1 MSKIQFILFLLLIV
15 LLFVSLTGVFFYFS
29 KRIGIIESRIV
40 SFSRTDSSLLES
52 GVTPVVTAIDSC
64 GENCKKTVEE
74 LISKAVSTISSK
86 TKVIE
91 KTTIPSKSTGTSYIP
106 MGSTYTTTS
115 TGWFTLDD
123 SAVYVDLINDYG
135 SSATVSFEASLKVA
149 HGNGQAY
156 VRLWD
161 DTNKI
166 AVNNSE
172 LTTINNRDYIL
183 VSSGKLP
190 FWKGRNL
197 YKLQLKSLNSFEVSL
212 TGGKIKV
219 SY

>member
-1 MSKIQFILFLLLIV
+1 MSKKQFFLLVFLII
-15 LLFVSLTGVFFYFS
+15 FF
-29 KRIGIIESRIV
+29 
-40 SFSRTDSSLLES
+40 SFSVASVFLYLSDRIDRVETSVNLLSSPQNSNLTDGDLVETTS
-52 GVTPVVTAIDSC
+52 TDNC
-64 GENCKKTVEE
+64 GEICKKTVEE
-74 LISKAVSTISSK
+74 LVSKAVSTISSK
-86 TKVIE
+86 TKVVE
-91 KTTIPSKSTGTSYIP
+91 KVASTPKSVSTSYIP

-115 TGWFTLDD
+115 TVWYTLDD
-123 SAVYVDLINDYG
+123 TGIYIDLVNDYG
-135 SSATVSFEASLKVA
+135 SNATVSWEASLKVA

-166 AVNNSE
+166 AVNGSE
-172 LTTINNRDYIL
+172 LTTTNNPDYVL
-183 VSSGKLP
+183 VSTGTLP

-197 YKLQLKSLNSFEVSL
+197 YKVQIKSLNSFEVSL

>member
-1 MSKIQFILFLLLIV
+1 MSKKQFFLLLSLIIV
-15 LLFVSLTGVFFYFS
+15 LSLSLAGIFLYLQTRIDKLETSVNLLSSPHNPELVGDDS
-29 KRIGIIESRIV
+29 KIE
-40 SFSRTDSSLLES
+40 
-52 GVTPVVTAIDSC
+52 TPSDNC
-64 GENCKKTVEE
+64 GEICKKTIEDLV
-74 LISKAVSTISSK
+74 SKAISTVSSK
-86 TKVIE
+86 TRVVEKVASLP
-91 KTTIPSKSTGTSYIP
+91 KTSGTSYIP

-115 TGWFTLDD
+115 TAWYTLDD
-123 SAVYVDLINDYG
+123 TSVYIDLINDYG
-135 SSATVSFEASLKVA
+135 SSATVSWEASLKVA

-166 AVNNSE
+166 AVNGSE
-172 LTTINNRDYIL
+172 LTTINNRDYVL
-183 VSSGKLP
+183 VSTGELP

-197 YKLQLKSLNSFEVSL
+197 YKVQIKSLNSFEVSL